1 MYKEELKK
9 LIVYGVIGFIIGFI
23 FTFSTSPEMGIKG
36 ACIMGIFFAG
46 LPYGWKLS
54 GKVVGGWIVVGNI
67 AIMIITFAL
76 RALISMIIGWIAYP
90 IALIYY
96 IIKVKQSSNM

>member
-1 MYKEELKK
+1 MYKEDLKK
-9 LIVYGVIGFIIGFI
+9 LIVYGVVGFIIGII

-46 LPYGWKLS
+46 LPFGWKIS
-54 GKVVGGWIVVGNI
+54 GRIIGGWIIVGNI
-67 AIMIITFAL
+67 VVMIFTFLL
-76 RALISMIIGWIAYP
+76 RALISMVIGWIAYP

-96 IIKVKQSSNM
+96 IIKVKQSSHM